1 MATDLRAW
9 LRTHSGLIT
18 HGEAVRLGL
27 TEAQIR
33 RQVGT
38 AAWARVQ
45 PGVYQDRAAG
55 PPSPRRDRLVEARQ
69 EARNA
74 LEHVG
79 VPGEGGRQHSLL
91 QLGPADLGGQYD
103 DGDDQDRR

>member
-1 MATDLRAW
+1 MNRPMATDLRAW

-33 RQVGT
+33 RLVGT

-45 PGVYQDRAAG
+45 PGVYQDPAAG
-55 PPSPRRDRLVEARQ
+55 PPSPRPRPASRGPAGSAER
-69 EARNA
+69 
-74 LEHVG
+74 
-79 VPGEGGRQHSLL
+79 PGTPRGTGGRRPSALAPPA
-91 QLGPADLGGQYD
+91 GPGGP
-103 DGDDQDRR
+103 GRPERRQ